1 MQPHNQTGRDKD
13 RSAKGGI
20 LGEGRSCFVARR
32 AAAVAIGTHG
42 SLFSLAHLGGFTA
55 REDIHI
61 PFFETKKYWTSLLFH
76 IIILRMEL
84 LKNCVL

>member
-13 RSAKGGI
+13 WSATGAI
-20 LGEGRSCFVARR
+20 LGEGRSCFAARR
-32 AAAVAIGTHG
+32 AAAVAAGTHL
-42 SLFSLAHLGGFTA
+42 SLFSLAHLGGFAA
-55 REDIHI
+55 REYIHI
-61 PFFETKKYWTSLLFH
+61 PFFETKKYWANLLVQ